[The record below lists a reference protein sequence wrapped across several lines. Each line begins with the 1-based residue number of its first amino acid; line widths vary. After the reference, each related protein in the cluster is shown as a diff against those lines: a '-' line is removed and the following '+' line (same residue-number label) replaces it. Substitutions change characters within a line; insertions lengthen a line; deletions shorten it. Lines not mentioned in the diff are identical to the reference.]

1 MSKKDRGPPFVMVTN
16 QVLDAPAWRAMSM
29 GARSLYIALKRRYWP
44 NKKNNGR
51 IYLSQRQATKE
62 LRAGMSQIVRWF
74 RELQYY
80 GFIVMITP
88 GCLGVNGKGK
98 APRWCLTEVS
108 YMRGT
113 SSKGLEDMPT
123 MDFMK
128 WNGVRFS
135 KHQTGGD
142 HLKNL
147 ESRSRKPERT
157 APENQSTSAPENQSA
172 SWNNRSRKPEHID
185 GATAPENRSRAYKPS
200 GAGRAGPLNGQ
211 QQKTGRADE
220 ARPVRDIIDVR
231 SQPR

>member
-1 MSKKDRGPPFVMVTN
+1 
-16 QVLDAPAWRAMSM
+16 
-29 GARSLYIALKRRYWP
+29 
-44 NKKNNGR
+44 
-51 IYLSQRQATKE
+51 
-62 LRAGMSQIVRWF
+62 
-74 RELQYY
+74 
-80 GFIVMITP
+80 
-88 GCLGVNGKGK
+88 VNGKGK

-135 KHQTGGD
+135 KHHAGGD